1 MVVSSALL
9 ILGKNGYLVDFVV
22 CMCNCVYMYVVFTH
36 PMRGIRIVE
45 DHKINIIKRVYFNFT
60 AFNFVLLGNTKLKAV
75 KLKYTLFI
83 IFFLILQLLILCYWG
98 TQFASLKCLWH
109 VDHFELNTIKA
120 QKTQEEILTFFP
132 NCSTIRRPVPGREL
146 SP

>member
-60 AFNFVLLGNTKLKAV
+60 AFNFVLLGNTICLPKVSLACGSFWTEYNQGSKDSGRNFD
-75 KLKYTLFI
+75 LF
-83 IFFLILQLLILCYWG
+83 
-98 TQFASLKCLWH
+98 S
-109 VDHFELNTIKA
+109 
-120 QKTQEEILTFFP
+120 
-132 NCSTIRRPVPGREL
+132 
-146 SP
+146 